1 MVAFIIHFLSTQH
14 DLNLY
19 MVGAVR
25 TPRHTSAAALCISSL
40 FETEWKCLHEVLDQ
54 TPTNVVCM
62 DWVRTFIHN
71 IDNGFANV
79 GDGMYNVA
87 S

>member
-25 TPRHTSAAALCISSL
+25 TPRHTSAAALCMSSL
-40 FETEWKCLHEVLDQ
+40 FETEWMCARSFRSDANKRCLDELGA
-54 TPTNVVCM
+54 
-62 DWVRTFIHN
+62 FIHN
-71 IDNGFANV
+71 IDNGFTNV
-79 GDGMYNVA
+79 GDGMHNVA